1 MIASVTWVLLS
12 LATIRPPL
20 SSTAT
25 TGCDPNATPAVEL
38 EGDVV
43 TASFVAAPKMSIAE
57 PVPAATVSRDV
68 RAVKPAAAYVAA
80 PAFVIPAIVSEA
92 AALFP
97 SAQLPP
103 LSARVIVTVVPALV
117 AVAEQFV
124 KPLGKV
130 IVGVAGIVK
139 PAGKTVVM
147 ASPAAS
153 APEALAVKATVHV
166 ALAPAARVEAE
177 NVTGAGDVAAAIVM
191 AAAGLRALCRRRF

>member
-1 MIASVTWVLLS
+1 MQPPNVATPFAAVTGFVVHEKPSVPRALVIASVTWVLLS

-43 TASFVAAPKMSIAE
+43 NASFVAAPKMSIAE
-57 PVPAATVSRDV
+57 PVPAAAVSRDV

-92 AALFP
+92 AALLA

-103 LSARVIVTVVPALV
+103 LSARVIVTWFPRSS
-117 AVAEQFV
+117 QR
-124 KPLGKV
+124 P
-130 IVGVAGIVK
+130 
-139 PAGKTVVM
+139 
-147 ASPAAS
+147 SS
-153 APEALAVKATVHV
+153 S
-166 ALAPAARVEAE
+166 
-177 NVTGAGDVAAAIVM
+177 
-191 AAAGLRALCRRRF
+191 